1 MINSASMLAS
11 GTAGSYFSN
20 IANESSNTAT
30 STPQIT
36 KDMTP
41 SQIRRQLQMQFASQ
55 SFGLN
60 SGEQQQIGSY
70 FSQINN
76 IYGVDDSKLR
86 KQEEAEFKELKSQ
99 LDDIYGL
106 SGEPKKLTAEE
117 QNKVDEIQEELDKL
131 YDILPTKE
139 PEGSDIKRAE
149 SLKWELKKLYYPEG
163 KVLTA
168 AEKKVESS
176 IQSELKELF
185 GINGPKTLTDEEQVT
200 ADELRKQ
207 IDEIQ
212 GTTPKELTAEEKEK
226 ADDILKKMEEL
237 AGKIVTHGLS
247 NIEKNLYN
255 NLDDRLDKLTKLSK
269 ERALTDKE
277 QDELQKTTEN
287 INTLLDK
294 AAKIQDQQDA
304 QANQVYSQM
313 NGFFSQMGM
322 GSSGGG
328 TLLSTLV

>member
-1 MINSASMLAS
+1 MINSASMLTS

-20 IANESSNTAT
+20 IANESAKT

-36 KDMTP
+36 KEMTP

-55 SFGLN
+55 SFGLT
-60 SGEQQQIGSY
+60 SDEQQQVGSY

-86 KQEEAEFKELKSQ
+86 KEEEAQFKALKTQ
-99 LDDIYGL
+99 LDDLYGL
-106 SGEPKKLTAEE
+106 SGEPKKLTVEE
-117 QNKVDEIQEELDKL
+117 QAKVDEIQSKLDKL

-139 PEGSDIKRAE
+139 PTGSDLKRAE
-149 SLKWELKKLYYPEG
+149 SLKWELRKLYYPDG

-185 GINGPKTLTDEEQVT
+185 GIHGPKTLTEEEQTT

-207 IDEIQ
+207 MDEIN
-212 GTTPKELTAEEKEK
+212 GTTKKELTADEKEK
-226 ADDILKKMEEL
+226 ADDIIKKMEEL

-247 NIEKNLYN
+247 NIEKTLYN
-255 NLDDRLDKLTKLSK
+255 RFDERLDELTKLSK
-269 ERALTDKE
+269 ERSLTEKE
-277 QDELQKTTEN
+277 QAELKKTNEN

-322 GSSGGG
+322 GYSGGG
-328 TLLSTLV
+328 TLLSTRV